1 MQFSFN
7 TYLALIIAGVA
18 IIPSTAN
25 VIITHKPIPVGT
37 SLDATSTS
45 LIPTTTT
52 NLGIPLQPSSITAN
66 IPTATPN
73 KGCEYSHYSP
83 SLQNYLPFF
92 LTFPLE

>member
-1 MQFSFN
+1 MQFSF
-7 TYLALIIAGVA
+7 LALIIAGVA

-25 VIITHKPIPVGT
+25 VIKPIPVGT

-45 LIPTTTT
+45 TSLIPTTTT
-52 NLGIPLQPSSITAN
+52 NLGVPLQPSSITAN

-83 SLQNYLPFF
+83 SPQNYLPFF